1 MTDTIRTANKISYFR
16 KKLGLT
22 QNDLSEKIFQE
33 TGRKF
38 RQATVSAWEKGHST
52 PAMKIMQALA
62 KILYVQVDDLY
73 EKSVLNEEGIIYHQD
88 IKAFEKALKK
98 AETTFK
104 KDPEAGFDLLRE
116 QFTLLI
122 GKLGELSDSNTKMK
136 EKFNKISEMM
146 RNS

>member
-1 MTDTIRTANKISYFR
+1 LTDTIRTANKISYFR